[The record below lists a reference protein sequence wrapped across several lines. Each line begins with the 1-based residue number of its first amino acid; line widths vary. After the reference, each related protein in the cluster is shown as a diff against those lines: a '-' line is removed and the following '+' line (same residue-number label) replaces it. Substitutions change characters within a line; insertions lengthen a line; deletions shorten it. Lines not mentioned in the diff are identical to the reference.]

1 MICGKVGRLDRKKVV
16 VVVVVAAA
24 AAVAGKGGVSA
35 AAEAVTARAVFLIR
49 ICLHLFSHVF
59 FR

>member
-16 VVVVVAAA
+16 VVVVAA